1 MEMGTFQKMNSLKHF
16 LIMNIRYILEYYLFV
31 FFLKILIFWT
41 QSQNK
46 DQKQEKLSVKKGK
59 QRRKKKEN
67 AFHNLLIKLVS
78 FGLIGWE

>member
-1 MEMGTFQKMNSLKHF
+1 
-16 LIMNIRYILEYYLFV
+16 MNIRYILEYYLFV

-78 FGLIGWE
+78 FGLIGINREYFFY